1 MHRDPVTW
9 SLQERIAHCRE
20 QAAFFERM
28 AEDDSRFVAR
38 DGLMEL
44 ARQFN
49 SLADAL
55 EESSH
60 D

>member
-1 MHRDPVTW
+1 
-9 SLQERIAHCRE
+9 
-20 QAAFFERM
+20 M